1 MVNLKLDAD
10 NDLDLSTG
18 GLELITGTDEIV
30 QKLVTRLQFFLGE
43 WFLDARQGIPYF
55 EDVLVKNPDLVAIQG
70 IFREAILETPGVAA
84 LLGVIETT
92 VDSALRILSV
102 SFTAQLESGDV
113 VEFNREFLIG
123 D

>member
-55 EDVLVKNPDLVAIQG
+55 EDVLVKNPDLVVIQG

-92 VDSALRILSV
+92 VDRALRILSV